1 MNNNFLSRNHYN
13 KSFVD
18 ESSSEKINFPPNIFQ
33 NRKEF
38 KDLYIHTNILQNIA
52 QRETQIYKLYQKNLG
67 KHFFGVK
74 PASLL
79 LFEKRLKQYFNSTH
93 FLRGFYGKKT
103 KNLDEKINIGSLDF
117 LVLGDKN
124 NKTDILNS
132 IKHEKILSISRN
144 FSLQQTKDVVS
155 QEFFKMKYLQ
165 KNAKRIAKILSNK
178 KNKNNSKSENK
189 KKIDNNNSNMKT
201 PEPFTL
207 KRRESDDAVKSFS
220 NNYLNIDIN
229 SIRKAFKHNSLN
241 YKSKNNLNNLQIFE
255 YTKKDKPK
263 LNKNYWLNTSNIS
276 LNTKNNKNN
285 EIMSSL
291 ITKKINK
298 NNLTD
303 YNKSKGK
310 KKFINSRNSDINLY
324 INKYHTHTNFTD
336 RHMLEKK
343 DKLFL
348 LNLGK
353 IKKLSKNFNISINN
367 NINGLDDYSRHCKSK
382 LLRILYT
389 NNIDKKIYIIK
400 KEDKTELNELKSLL
414 FDDIYNSNNTNN
426 KNENEKK
433 LIKDKQDNQEK
444 FTRTMNANNPKKLI
458 DINGGNINKKII
470 NLEIKKIIEDSSEN
484 KRKKGNIKKA
494 REKCKENFTTII
506 KLRENIKYKS
516 EKLIQELRSLK
527 AKK

>member
-1 MNNNFLSRNHYN
+1 M
-13 KSFVD
+13 K
-18 ESSSEKINFPPNIFQ
+18 
-33 NRKEF
+33 
-38 KDLYIHTNILQNIA
+38 
-52 QRETQIYKLYQKNLG
+52 
-67 KHFFGVK
+67 
-74 PASLL
+74 
-79 LFEKRLKQYFNSTH
+79 
-93 FLRGFYGKKT
+93 GFYGKKT

-207 KRRESDDAVKSFS
+207 KRRESVDAVKSFS

-298 NNLTD
+298 NNL
-303 YNKSKGK
+303 
-310 KKFINSRNSDINLY
+310 IV
-324 INKYHTHTNFTD
+324 
-336 RHMLEKK
+336 E
-343 DKLFL
+343 
-348 LNLGK
+348 
-353 IKKLSKNFNISINN
+353 
-367 NINGLDDYSRHCKSK
+367 
-382 LLRILYT
+382 IL
-389 NNIDKKIYIIK
+389 I
-400 KEDKTELNELKSLL
+400 
-414 FDDIYNSNNTNN
+414 
-426 KNENEKK
+426 
-433 LIKDKQDNQEK
+433 
-444 FTRTMNANNPKKLI
+444 
-458 DINGGNINKKII
+458 
-470 NLEIKKIIEDSSEN
+470 
-484 KRKKGNIKKA
+484 
-494 REKCKENFTTII
+494 
-506 KLRENIKYKS
+506 
-516 EKLIQELRSLK
+516 
-527 AKK
+527 